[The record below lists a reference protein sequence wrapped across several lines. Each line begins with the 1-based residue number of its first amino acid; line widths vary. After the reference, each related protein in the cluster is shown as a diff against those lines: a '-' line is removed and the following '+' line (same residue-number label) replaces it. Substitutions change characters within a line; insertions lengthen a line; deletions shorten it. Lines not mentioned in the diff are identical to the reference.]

1 MKKFYTFY
9 QSNPGG
15 YFIKNDKVAEYVI
28 IQAESSYEANDKAE
42 EIGIYFDGIKKG
54 LDCECCNDRWYRVS
68 EWEGKDSIN
77 MSDYMKNKAYKIY
90 ADEEWII

>member
-1 MKKFYTFY
+1 MKKFYTFS

-15 YFIKNDKVAEYVI
+15 YYINNDKISQYVI
-28 IQAESSYEANDKAE
+28 IQAENADEANDKAE

-54 LDCECCNDRWYRVS
+54 FDCSCCNDRWDRVS
-68 EWEGKDSIN
+68 EWHAKTTIKID
-77 MSDYMKNKAYKIY
+77 DYMKNKTYKIY